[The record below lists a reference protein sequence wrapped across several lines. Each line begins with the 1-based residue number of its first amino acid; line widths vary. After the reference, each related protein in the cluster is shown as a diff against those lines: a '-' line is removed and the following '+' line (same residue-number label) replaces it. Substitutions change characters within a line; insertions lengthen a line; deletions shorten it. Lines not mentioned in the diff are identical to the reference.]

1 MIQEHTI
8 VKKVTDKFYLWSKE
22 VISGGKKST
31 KCSRHSRGNEI
42 LSQNMNTVLAVS
54 FPFQNSDDFIPPE
67 VSSMSVVDLFIGQ
80 NK

>member
-1 MIQEHTI
+1 
-8 VKKVTDKFYLWSKE
+8 
-22 VISGGKKST
+22 
-31 KCSRHSRGNEI
+31 
-42 LSQNMNTVLAVS
+42 MNTVLAVS